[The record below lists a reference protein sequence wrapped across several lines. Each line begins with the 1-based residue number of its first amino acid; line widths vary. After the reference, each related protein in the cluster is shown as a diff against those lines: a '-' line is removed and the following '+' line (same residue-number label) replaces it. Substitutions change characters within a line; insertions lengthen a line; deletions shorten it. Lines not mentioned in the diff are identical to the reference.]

1 VAEVTP
7 SEEFLDLAGGRVR
20 LLRGGVGEP
29 VLFLHAAG
37 GGGWHPFLDQLA
49 GRGFEVIAPDHP
61 GFGKSD
67 EFPEYT
73 GVDDLV
79 FHYLDVL
86 DALGLARP
94 HVIGNS
100 FGGWIAAELALFRP
114 ERVGTLSLLS
124 AAGLRIPEHPVAD
137 LFLMNPATQVATLFH
152 TPPPAPAVD
161 PDAAPDLDAIIAA
174 HREAT
179 ALARFTWS
187 PYMSDRKLLGRLHRI
202 TARTLVV
209 APDDDRVIPVE
220 HARRYAELIPN
231 ATYTEVADCGHA
243 MYFERPDEFTAHV
256 AAFLNSYPL
265 TDAAGAESG
274 VSR

>member
-1 VAEVTP
+1 
-7 SEEFLDLAGGRVR
+7 

-37 GGGWHPFLDQLA
+37 GGGWHPFLGQLA

-67 EFPEYT
+67 EFPAYT

-79 FHYLDVL
+79 FHYPDVL
-86 DALGLARP
+86 DALGLERP
-94 HVIGNS
+94 HVVGGS

-114 ERVGTLSLLS
+114 DRVGTLSLLS

-137 LFLMNPATQVATLFH
+137 LFLMNPAAQVAALFH
-152 TPPPAPAVD
+152 TPPPVPEPG
-161 PDAAPDLDAIIAA
+161 PDAAPDLDAVIAA
-174 HREAT
+174 YRDAT

-202 TARTLVV
+202 PAQTLVV
-209 APDDDRVIPVE
+209 APDDDRVVPVE
-220 HARRYAELIPN
+220 HARRYAKLIPN
-231 ATYTEVADCGHA
+231 ATYAEVADCGHA

-265 TDAAGAESG
+265 TDASGAESG
-274 VSR
+274 ADR